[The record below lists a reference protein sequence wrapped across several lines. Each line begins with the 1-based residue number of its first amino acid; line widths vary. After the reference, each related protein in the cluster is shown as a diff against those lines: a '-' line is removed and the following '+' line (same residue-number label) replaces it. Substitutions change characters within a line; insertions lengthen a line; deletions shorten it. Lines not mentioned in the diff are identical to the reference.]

1 MHRLTTTFV
10 LGYHGCDESVA
21 ERLISGEP
29 FQKSINDY
37 DWLGPGIYFW
47 EANPLRGL
55 EFAVE
60 LQNAP
65 WGSDITTPAVVGA
78 IIDLGFCLDLT
89 TAAGIRQ
96 VRAAHA
102 SYISNCEQT
111 GDVIPQNSAD
121 AYYLRRQLDCAVFTQ
136 LHQIREDDEDQ
147 PIDTVRGVFVEGE
160 PAYEGA
166 GFRAR
171 THIQICV
178 CNTSS
183 MKGVFRVPP
192 DQLI

>member
-10 LGYHGCDESVA
+10 LGYHGCDEAVA

-55 EFAVE
+55 EFAAE

-121 AYYLRRQLDCAVFTQ
+121 A
-136 LHQIREDDEDQ
+136 I
-147 PIDTVRGVFVEGE
+147 IFVVSWI
-160 PAYEGA
+160 ARYSRSYIKFA
-166 GFRAR
+166 KMTKISHRHRAR
-171 THIQICV
+171 
-178 CNTSS
+178 
-183 MKGVFRVPP
+183 GLRGRRAG
-192 DQLI
+192 L

>member
-10 LGYHGCDESVA
+10 LGYHGCDESVV

-60 LQNAP
+60 LQNAH
-65 WGSDITTPAVVGA
+65 WGSDITTPAVVGV

-121 AYYLRRQLDCAVFTQ
+121 ANYLRRQLDCAVFTQ

-183 MKGVFRVPP
+183 MKGVFRAPP

>member
-29 FQKSINDY
+29 FQKSLNDY

-121 AYYLRRQLDCAVFTQ
+121 ANYLRRQLDCAVFTQ

-183 MKGVFRVPP
+183 MKGVFRAPS

>member
-121 AYYLRRQLDCAVFTQ
+121 ANYLRRQLDCAVFTQ

-183 MKGVFRVPP
+183 IKGVFRAPS

>member
-1 MHRLTTTFV
+1 M

-29 FQKSINDY
+29 FQESINDY

-47 EANPLRGL
+47 EANPLRGI
-55 EFAVE
+55 EFAAE

-111 GDVIPQNSAD
+111 GNVLPKNSAD
-121 AYYLRRQLDCAVFTQ
+121 QNYLRRQLDCAVFTQ

-183 MKGVFRVPP
+183 IKGVFRAPP
-192 DQLI
+192 DQLL

>member
-21 ERLISGEP
+21 ERLLAGEP
-29 FQKSINDY
+29 FQKSANDY

-55 EFAVE
+55 EFAAE
-60 LQNAP
+60 LQSAP
-65 WGSDITTPAVVGA
+65 WGPNITIPAVVGA

-102 SYISNCEQT
+102 NYISNCQET
-111 GDVIPQNSAD
+111 GDVIPTNSPGTH
-121 AYYLRRQLDCAVFTQ
+121 YLQRQLDCAVFRQ
-136 LHQIREDDEDQ
+136 LHQIRQDDDDL
-147 PIDTVRGVFVEGE
+147 PIDTVRGVFEEGG

-166 GFRAR
+166 GFRAK

-178 CNTSS
+178 CNISNI
-183 MKGVFRVPP
+183 KGVFRVPEE
-192 DQLI
+192 QLV

>member
-1 MHRLTTTFV
+1 M

-29 FQKSINDY
+29 FQKSANDY

-121 AYYLRRQLDCAVFTQ
+121 ANYLRRQLDCAVFTQ

>member
-29 FQKSINDY
+29 FQESINDY

-47 EANPLRGL
+47 EANPLRGI
-55 EFAVE
+55 EFAAE

-78 IIDLGFCLDLT
+78 IIDLGCCLDLT

-111 GDVIPQNSAD
+111 GNVLPENSAD
-121 AYYLRRQLDCAVFTQ
+121 QNYLRRQLDCAVFTQ

-166 GFRAR
+166 GFHAR

-183 MKGVFRVPP
+183 IKGVFRAPD

>member
-78 IIDLGFCLDLT
+78 IIDLRFCLDLT

-121 AYYLRRQLDCAVFTQ
+121 ANYLRRQLDCAVFTQ

-183 MKGVFRVPP
+183 MKGVFRAPS

>member
-1 MHRLTTTFV
+1 M

-65 WGSDITTPAVVGA
+65 WGSDITTPAIVGV

-121 AYYLRRQLDCAVFTQ
+121 ANYLRRQLDCAVFTQ

-147 PIDTVRGVFVEGE
+147 PIDIVRGVFVEGE

-166 GFRAR
+166 GFRAK

-183 MKGVFRVPP
+183 IKGVFRAPS